1 MSEISKSQDFLTTEV
16 AVVSEPIVK
25 KRGRPKGAK
34 NKIKPPAPFQVDGIE
49 QVEVKR
55 SGRGR
60 PKGSKN
66 KPKTDTPVSGEPA
79 APVAPVN
86 AEGKPRRGRPKGA
99 KNKPKAEVSQ
109 VSKVLVLAKP
119 RGRPRKEI
127 SPEVVENKGELIKD
141 KEAPTLHP
149 LMEAAKWIEKHM
161 HPGQM
166 GYYRR
171 RVTSMGVSLHT
182 VIALDIMGLFSI
194 SDPDIR
200 KQIKTNAE

>member
-1 MSEISKSQDFLTTEV
+1 MSEILKRQDFLTTEV
-16 AVVSEPIVK
+16 VAEVVSEPIVK

-34 NKIKPPAPFQVDGIE
+34 NKIKPPVPPQIDGVE

-66 KPKTDTPVSGEPA
+66 KPKTGTPILGEPA
-79 APVAPVN
+79 APIEPGSV
-86 AEGKPRRGRPKGA
+86 GDKPRRGRPKGS
-99 KNKPKAEVSQ
+99 KNKPKAE

-119 RGRPRKEI
+119 RGRPRKETL
-127 SPEVVENKGELIKD
+127 PEAAENKGELIKD
-141 KEAPTLHP
+141 KETPALHP
-149 LMEAAKWIEKHM
+149 LMEVAKWIEKHM

-166 GYYRR
+166 SYYRR

-200 KQIKTNAE
+200 KQIKTTAE